1 MISRDQKDLIYNAL
15 IIGMDLAD
23 AYVYAGL
30 TPTQIAAVAEDA
42 DLQAEWARYKKQH
55 EFSLLTKLSEVMEK
69 QKHMGK
75 EGAVTWALEH
85 MYPRYGNKPTA
96 DGQPLTINLNVDKH
110 GADVEVDE

>member
-1 MISRDQKDLIYNAL
+1 MIDERQKDAIYNAL
-15 IIGMDLAD
+15 LVGMALDD

-30 TPTQIAAVAEDA
+30 TPAEISEVSESEP
-42 DLQAEWARYKKQH
+42 LQREWAHVTKQH
-55 EFSLLTKLSEVMEK
+55 EFNLLATLQGVIEK